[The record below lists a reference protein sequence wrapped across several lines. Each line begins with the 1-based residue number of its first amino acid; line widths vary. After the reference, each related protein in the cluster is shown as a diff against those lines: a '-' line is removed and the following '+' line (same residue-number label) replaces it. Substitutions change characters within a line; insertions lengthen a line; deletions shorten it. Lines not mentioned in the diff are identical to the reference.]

1 MNDSIFSQII
11 DSLPPDPS
19 GMVITLIVAIGIGV
33 GALTALLGALHSRL
47 TISLMMLCVGV
58 ALGYAAPDWLDIDVN
73 RSISIGIGSV
83 AFGILG
89 FALHRVCV
97 AVTLGVLVAVAAMV
111 ILNDQTQVV
120 EMGKAVGVD
129 INTSTFSETLQTAWK
144 DAPVG
149 FRSLAPWIAS
159 AAFLVAGLLA
169 MFMPK
174 FGMAALYSLGGTMLT
189 LFCISLGHASDKI
202 HWLDSIKTGP
212 MTIASLGFAMLLVGF
227 ITQLALLHRRTAS
240 PAKKKKTADATA

>member
-1 MNDSIFSQII
+1 MNDSIFKQII

-19 GMVITLIVAIGIGV
+19 GLVITLIVAIGIGV

-47 TISLMMLCVGV
+47 TISLMMLCVG
-58 ALGYAAPDWLDIDVN
+58 ATLGYAAPGWLDIDAN
-73 RSISIGIGSV
+73 RSISIAMGSI

-97 AVTLGVLVAVAAMV
+97 AVTLGVLVAVASLV
-111 ILNDQTQVV
+111 ILYDQTQLV
-120 EMGKAVGVD
+120 EMGKTVAEN
-129 INTSTFSETLQTAWK
+129 INTSFTETLRAMWES
-144 DAPVG
+144 APGG

-159 AAFLVAGLLA
+159 AAFVVAGVLA

-189 LFCISLGHASDKI
+189 LFCISLGHASSKI

-212 MTIASLGFAMLLVGF
+212 MTIATLGFAMLLVGF

-240 PAKKKKTADATA
+240 PAKKKEPAEATA